1 MRRGLVRG
9 GEPDPR
15 ATGGHR
21 WTRTS
26 FWPCATSTPPPK
38 PSSTPTGFWPPW
50 RPVPRYEFFPLAKVA
65 TGWDVVERFYRHQ
78 YPEFVTRVTGYELL
92 GEWANEHAAV
102 QEYEIEV
109 GGAGH
114 RPSGFRVL
122 SMTPVDEGTGLLA
135 GERLYCG
142 EGFVRTLLGPFFGLL
157 EPIAAA

>member
-1 MRRGLVRG
+1 
-9 GEPDPR
+9 
-15 ATGGHR
+15 
-21 WTRTS
+21 
-26 FWPCATSTPPPK
+26 
-38 PSSTPTGFWPPW
+38 
-50 RPVPRYEFFPLAKVA
+50 VPRYEFFPLAKVA